1 MLPAKRKNPLAE
13 SDSDDDALNR
23 LDKSSRNAATGE
35 PAAKKPSLLAKRFP
49 VGRPAAG
56 APARS
61 SPTVPVTAS
70 PARLAPS
77 TRNVQSNPTTTASSA
92 SALAPSTAPAMI
104 TSRTGPIR
112 SHAAPRAAD
121 HAPTDDDDDDPLD
134 AFMANVNDQ
143 ATAERARAEQAAA
156 AAVAAAATASSSK
169 RHIAEFDDEDD
180 MESYVKFLHEQKR
193 VRIDEPAAG
202 GSGGGADADSDDEV
216 YRVAESISRQL
227 AEKGQLKIQDESRE
241 IDPLKPIDHGTIDYA
256 EFEKDFY
263 EEHEDVAA
271 MTPAQVTELRRKND
285 IRVWGS
291 DVPRP
296 CVSFAHF
303 GFDEDLVAAIS
314 RSQFESPTAI
324 QMQAVPLAL
333 SGRDIIGVAA
343 TGSGKTLA
351 FVWPLLVHAMDQ
363 PERVKGDGPIGLILA
378 PTRELALQIA
388 KETKR
393 YAKVYGMS
401 VFALTG
407 GANKADQW
415 KALRAGVDVLI
426 ATPGRL
432 IEMIKNKATNLRRV
446 TYLVLD
452 EADRMLEQ
460 GFEPQVL
467 SVCTHVRP
475 DRQTL
480 LFSATFPRKVETLA
494 NTVTNLPVK
503 IVVGGGNASQDVT
516 QIALVMRDEEDKFM
530 WVLQNLDRFTS
541 SGSVVIFATKKAAVD
556 DLVSRLRGYHVP
568 CLALHGDLLQPEREH
583 VVHQFKTQVCDVL
596 VATDVAARGLD
607 IRTIRTV
614 INYDPPRDMDTH
626 THRVGR
632 TGRAGE
638 RGTAYTLVLRDQGSF
653 AADLVAHLE
662 ASAQDV
668 PSELVDV
675 AMTNARFAKARRRGG
690 VGAGRGGGARGR
702 GGGRGGRGRGRRGRG
717 QGLGGTSRSVAG
729 TTVLSATS
737 TMASSSNAASMLMS
751 AFRPSSKVSEKALP
765 NSLASR
771 PAAPPPAPPAAA
783 TTDHARPASPMA
795 TRAGGERPAV
805 LETSD
810 NPLLAALA
818 RHRKQQEQ
826 QQH

>member
-1 MLPAKRKNPLAE
+1 MLPVKRKNPLAE

-35 PAAKKPSLLAKRFP
+35 PATKKPSLLAKRFP

-61 SPTVPVTAS
+61 SSTAPLAAN
-70 PARLAPS
+70 PARTAPAAL
-77 TRNVQSNPTTTASSA
+77 NVLSNPTTASSTTVTP
-92 SALAPSTAPAMI
+92 APPT
-104 TSRTGPIR
+104 IR
-112 SHAAPRAAD
+112 SHAGPRAAGD
-121 HAPTDDDDDDPLD
+121 HAATSDDDDPLD

-156 AAVAAAATASSSK
+156 ADAAAATTASSSK

-193 VRIDEPAAG
+193 VRVDEPAAG
-202 GSGGGADADSDDEV
+202 GNGGADADSDDEV

-227 AEKGQLKIQDESRE
+227 AEKGQLEIQDESRE
-241 IDPLKPIDHGTIDYA
+241 IDPLKPIDHGTIEYA
-256 EFEKDFY
+256 DFEKDFY

-285 IRVWGS
+285 IRVWGP

-388 KETKR
+388 REAKR

-407 GANKADQW
+407 GANKG
-415 KALRAGVDVLI
+415 RS
-426 ATPGRL
+426 GRL

-494 NTVTNLPVK
+494 NIVTNLPVK

-653 AADLVAHLE
+653 AADLVTHLE

-668 PSELVDV
+668 PSDLVDV

-729 TTVLSATS
+729 TTVLSAAN
-737 TMASSSNAASMLMS
+737 TMTSSSNAASMLMA

-783 TTDHARPASPMA
+783 TTDDAHPASPMA
-795 TRAGGERPAV
+795 PTAGGERPTV
-805 LETSD
+805 SETSD

-818 RHRKQQEQ
+818 RHRKQQ

>member
-23 LDKSSRNAATGE
+23 LDKSIRTAATGE
-35 PAAKKPSLLAKRFP
+35 PAAKRPSLLAKRFP
-49 VGRPAAG
+49 VGRFAAG
-56 APARS
+56 VPARS
-61 SPTVPVTAS
+61 TPTVPVATSHARTA
-70 PARLAPS
+70 PAAS
-77 TRNVQSNPTTTASSA
+77 SWQSNPTTTASSA
-92 SALAPSTAPAMI
+92 SAPAPLAAPAL
-104 TSRTGPIR
+104 TNSCTGPIH
-112 SHAAPRAAD
+112 SQPAPRAAAD
-121 HAPTDDDDDDPLD
+121 HADNDDDDDDDPLD

-143 ATAERARAEQAAA
+143 ATAERARAEQAASAAAA
-156 AAVAAAATASSSK
+156 AAVTGNSSK
-169 RHIAEFDDEDD
+169 RHIVEFDDEDD

-193 VRIDEPAAG
+193 VRVDEPAAA
-202 GSGGGADADSDDEV
+202 GGGADADSDDEV

-227 AEKGQLKIQDESRE
+227 AEKGQLEIQDESRD
-241 IDPLKPIDHGTIDYA
+241 IDPLKPIDHGTVEYA

-285 IRVWGS
+285 IRVWGP

-388 KETKR
+388 KEAKR

-503 IVVGGGNASQDVT
+503 IVVGGGSASQDVT

-607 IRTIRTV
+607 IRTIRNV

-653 AADLVAHLE
+653 AADLVTHLE

-675 AMTNARFAKARRRGG
+675 AMTNPRFAKARRRGG

-702 GGGRGGRGRGRRGRG
+702 GGGHGGRGRGRRGRG

-737 TMASSSNAASMLMS
+737 TMASSNNAASMLMA
-751 AFRPSSKVSEKALP
+751 AFRPSSKVSEMALP

-771 PAAPPPAPPAAA
+771 PAAPPPSSPAV

-795 TRAGGERPAV
+795 PTAGGERPNV
-805 LETSD
+805 SETSD

-818 RHRKQQEQ
+818 RHRKQQQ
-826 QQH
+826 QQHH